1 MPDATTGWSEPHAP
15 GGRSGGRR
23 GVARDAG
30 LRVGEEPDL
39 PRRRELAFALADHQ
53 FQHPSRH
60 GCDSRC
66 IRPTAAAV
74 TAVATRVLK
83 LMVSQGEC
91 QLATPGK
98 IRLFTDSKASIP
110 SNTTPAATST
120 AWGMWLTPTGCS
132 VGHGKSLSSTAD
144 RHSPGGTVVAA
155 GDVRQEV
162 RPDRRG
168 RPPAG
173 PVGDY
178 LPAAAPTVRP
188 PGSTW
193 RRKHRRRQ
201 R

>member
-1 MPDATTGWSEPHAP
+1 MAPPRLQGMPGPAVEQRATRSTRRAAAP
-15 GGRSGGRR
+15 GSNQT
-23 GVARDAG
+23 A
-30 LRVGEEPDL
+30 
-39 PRRRELAFALADHQ
+39 
-53 FQHPSRH
+53 SRPF
-60 GCDSRC
+60 SRC

-144 RHSPGGTVVAA
+144 RDSPAGTVVAA

-173 PVGDY
+173 PD
-178 LPAAAPTVRP
+178 LL
-188 PGSTW
+188 
-193 RRKHRRRQ
+193 
-201 R
+201 